1 MYRDENRDI
10 VYLDESWIN
19 KNIAPTHTWLPDE
32 KCESALDIMQNRH
45 VKLPKFSS
53 GKGARLIILHA
64 GSCKTGYSK
73 SFKPTGHTV
82 VHYVVQK
89 YTFRV
94 SVIAVP
100 TGCRRIVH
108 AQTNAGMLRPH
119 VCCKIL

>member
-64 GSCKTGYSK
+64 GSCKTGFLLSTKLQNCVPGYRSRLRLPPGNERK
-73 SFKPTGHTV
+73 SV
-82 VHYVVQK
+82 YELV
-89 YTFRV
+89 
-94 SVIAVP
+94 
-100 TGCRRIVH
+100 
-108 AQTNAGMLRPH
+108 
-119 VCCKIL
+119 